1 MDFRV
6 NEDQEALRDGLR
18 SFCEGRFP
26 LDQLGALATKPFN
39 RAVWRE
45 LAEMGVFALR
55 LPEAKAGL
63 ALGMAEAVL
72 VFAELGRRLVPGPLV
87 WSHLAAELIPGAASG
102 EVVVGGLDRMLPSSD
117 PVLVESLDALDVLLV
132 LRQDGVR
139 RLDPR
144 TLRAEPVATPLDP
157 LTPLHVVSELGE
169 GERIAGPEV
178 AAQWRLAGGALVAGQ
193 LFGIA
198 EATQELAT
206 AYAKTREQFG
216 RPIGSFQAIKHI
228 LADTF
233 VRQELARA
241 AAYAAGATLDHP
253 RPPGGGG
260 ADAGRL
266 GREAGRRGRRT
277 RERARLHPGA
287 RRHGVH
293 LGNALPLLPEAQLG
307 AGRAVRQRRGA
318 QRAARPA
325 RRGGALRGPAGV
337 WIGP

>member
-6 NEDQEALRDGLR
+6 DEDQEALRDGIR
-18 SFCEGRFP
+18 SFCEGRFG
-26 LDQLGALATKPFN
+26 LDQLGALATQGLDRGAW
-39 RAVWRE
+39 RA
-45 LAEMGVFALR
+45 LAEMGVFQLR
-55 LPEAKAGL
+55 LPEAQGGL

-87 WSHLAAELIPGAASG
+87 WSHLAAELVPGAASG
-102 EVVVGGLDRMLPSSD
+102 EVVVGGLDRMLPSSE
-117 PVLVESLDALDVLLV
+117 PLLVESLSDLDALLV
-132 LRQDGVR
+132 LRPEGIER
-139 RLDPR
+139 FDPR
-144 TLRAEPVATPLDP
+144 ALRSEPVATPLDP

-169 GERIAGPEV
+169 GERIAGPAV
-178 AAQWRLAGGALVAGQ
+178 AQRWRLEGAALVAAQ

-253 RPPGGGG
+253 EVGDP
-260 ADAGRL
+260 
-266 GREAGRRGRRT
+266 T
-277 RERARLHPGA
+277 
-287 RRHGVH
+287 
-293 LGNALPLLPEAQLG
+293 
-307 AGRAVRQRRGA
+307 RAVSSAKIVTGDA
-318 QRAARPA
+318 ALSNSRACIQVHGGMGYTWEMPCHYYLKRTWVLAGLFGSGEEHSEQLARHVA
-325 RRGGALRGPAGV
+325 AAL
-337 WIGP
+337 